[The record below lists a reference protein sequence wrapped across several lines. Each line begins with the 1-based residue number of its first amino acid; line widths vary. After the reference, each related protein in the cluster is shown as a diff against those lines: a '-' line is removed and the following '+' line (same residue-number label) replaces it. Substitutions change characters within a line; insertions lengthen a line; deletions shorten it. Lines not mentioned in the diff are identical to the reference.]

1 MIISAKDLNKNGITR
16 ENIVDTFCENLMNR
30 ITEANAK
37 GNRKICF
44 DATVW
49 CNKDTKEISPTY
61 VKAWGYGNNSPYEYR
76 FDDYAEDIKKRFVN
90 AGYVIK
96 PTGYIGGVW
105 QRTEDIMW

>member
-1 MIISAKDLNKNGITR
+1 MIIMANELNKNGITR
-16 ENIVDTFCENLMNR
+16 EEVINTFCENLMDR
-30 ITEANAK
+30 ICKANAD
-37 GNRKICF
+37 GQRKICF

-49 CNKDTKEISPTY
+49 TNKQTNEISPTY
-61 VKAWGYGNNSPYEYR
+61 KKEWGYENNLAYEYR
-76 FDDYAEDIKKRFVN
+76 FDDYAEEIKKKFTN